1 MSEQIRI
8 PHIDTYNQEIING
21 ELILTPNKEYITES
35 ELNII
40 DIKIQ
45 KFKIVSL
52 NIMKKLYQ
60 QTQNIGVF

>member
-40 DIKIQ
+40 DIKNSRL
-45 KFKIVSL
+45 FH
-52 NIMKKLYQ
+52 
-60 QTQNIGVF
+60 